1 VIDEGLPHEWPTE
14 ALEAAAELQ
23 QGDLIG
29 APPLGYAA
37 SLTYPIWALTRQEAE
52 RGTDSEPV
60 HLSFHRDD
68 VPEWGIVVSQTCD
81 VTEDGRR
88 SVQPWVEVCPVYEV
102 GTSETPPEHLYR
114 LDQMPAV
121 EGRMWVA
128 DLRLTVSL
136 EKGVLVGRERLDP
149 FGGSEE
155 PRIDFAQALGWR
167 RARAALSAGV
177 HVVIADTLKK
187 QRGNNRNAAK
197 AARTCVY
204 KLMLQVQ
211 ESRLDPRA
219 VRLHVIYQASD
230 ECTEQRMREWFEKW
244 WVRANEVAQQQD
256 IELLPTVFHDRTSM
270 DIELYDRLIP
280 IENPM

>member
-1 VIDEGLPHEWPTE
+1 MIDEGLPDEWPTE
-14 ALEAAAELQ
+14 VVEATAKLQ
-23 QGDLIG
+23 QGDLISE
-29 APPLGYAA
+29 PPLSYAA
-37 SLTYPIWALTRQEAE
+37 SLAYPIWALTRQEA
-52 RGTDSEPV
+52 DSGSDPDPV

-88 SVQPWVEVCPVYEV
+88 SVQPWVEVCPVYQV
-102 GTSETPPEHLYR
+102 GTSETPPEYLYR
-114 LDQMPAV
+114 LDRMPAA
-121 EGRMWVA
+121 EGQMWVA

-136 EKGVLVGRERLDP
+136 EKGLLVGRQRRDP
-149 FGGSEE
+149 FSGSEE
-155 PRIDFAQALGWR
+155 ARIDLAEKLGWR

-177 HVVIADTLKK
+177 HVVITDTLKK
-187 QRGNNRNAAK
+187 RRSNNRSAAK

-219 VRLHVIYQASD
+219 VRLHVISQASD
-230 ECTEQRMREWFEKW
+230 VCTEQRMREWFKKW
-244 WVRANEVAQQQD
+244 WEKANEAAQQQNL
-256 IELLPTVFHDRTSM
+256 ELLPTVFHDRTSM
-270 DIELYDRLIP
+270 DVELYDRLIP